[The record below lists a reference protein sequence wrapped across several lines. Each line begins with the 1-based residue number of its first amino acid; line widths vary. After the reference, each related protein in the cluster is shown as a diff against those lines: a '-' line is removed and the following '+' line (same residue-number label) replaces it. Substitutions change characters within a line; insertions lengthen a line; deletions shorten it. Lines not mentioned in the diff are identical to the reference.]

1 MLCNEA
7 IYNFVPNIP
16 SLFLSLSLSPSLF
29 LSLSLSLPLSPFLS
43 LSLTVPRPNIFI
55 YISPI
60 HVNFHQEQ
68 CLWLAEFAHGV
79 AQTVNL
85 DLLLSAHSEGQHL
98 LQELKAKRDV
108 VNKLNGVD
116 MKFYLPYSKVR
127 IKLNKTAPSVME

>member
-1 MLCNEA
+1 M
-7 IYNFVPNIP
+7 
-16 SLFLSLSLSPSLF
+16 
-29 LSLSLSLPLSPFLS
+29 
-43 LSLTVPRPNIFI
+43 
-55 YISPI
+55 
-60 HVNFHQEQ
+60 
-68 CLWLAEFAHGV
+68 AEFAHGV

-127 IKLNKTAPSVME
+127 IKLNKTAPSVMAHLPFILKLPHAIYFIP